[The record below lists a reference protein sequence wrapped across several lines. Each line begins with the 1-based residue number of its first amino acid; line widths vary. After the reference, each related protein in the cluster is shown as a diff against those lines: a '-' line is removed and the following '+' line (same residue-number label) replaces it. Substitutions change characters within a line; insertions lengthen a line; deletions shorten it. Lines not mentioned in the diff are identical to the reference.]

1 MNTLGVLAS
10 PKQTLKDPAIA
21 LVDEDSGGGLAEKG
35 VKPGYQVVTVKH
47 RNSGPP
53 VDDPGLFALQRR
65 KPQGTLHP

>member
-1 MNTLGVLAS
+1 
-10 PKQTLKDPAIA
+10 
-21 LVDEDSGGGLAEKG
+21 
-35 VKPGYQVVTVKH
+35 VKH